1 MSTLKKPLFINGMF
15 NRDGKNCR
23 ADFVREVSNGAESYK
38 LWTCTEKKTYP
49 QNEHDKFWLY
59 VEVNNYLVPVNLTEW
74 GLADCLGF
82 YPACVELYGTREER
96 ARVWQRSN
104 SEDVNALRAREEP
117 VILRYGLDPARQA
130 DYIHKLL
137 SDHVRYYIAARDN
150 GDTFADFI
158 GAAVLDDL
166 ENCKKLSAKLRAE
179 REVKEE
185 AARRERE
192 EQEAREAAER
202 EELHNKAL
210 EEVENVFRCGGLIK
224 DGALLAGIADRHG
237 VKIPLRTR
245 GWILNSFAQ
254 CSITII
260 EGAPRYSVRYY
271 KRNSDTGSTKIYGI
285 IDQIRNAIIA
295 AA

>member
-38 LWTCTEKKTYP
+38 LWTCTEKNQFP
-49 QNEHDKFWLY
+49 ANERDRYFLY
-59 VEVNNYLVPVNLTEW
+59 VDVNGYLVPMRMTDYKFTDV
-74 GLADCLGF
+74 LGF
-82 YPACVELYGTREER
+82 YPACVELYGTQEER
-96 ARVWQRSN
+96 ARVWQRS
-104 SEDVNALRAREEP
+104 SGDEVNRLQELETP
-117 VILRYGLDPARQA
+117 VILRYGSDPARQA

-137 SDHVRYYIAARDN
+137 SDHVRYYIDARDN
-150 GDTFADFI
+150 GGTFADFI
-158 GAAVLDDL
+158 GAAALGEL
-166 ENCKKLSAKLRAE
+166 ENCVELSAKLRAE

-192 EQEAREAAER
+192 DQEAREAAER

-210 EEVENVFRCGGLIK
+210 EEVENVFTCGGLIK
-224 DGALLAGIADRHG
+224 DGALLAEIADRHG

-271 KRNSDTGSTKIYGI
+271 KRNNGTGSTKIYGI
-285 IDQIRNAIIA
+285 IDQVRNAIIA
-295 AA
+295 TV